1 MIELLLL
8 VFFVMLLLLVK
19 TYFLGEADKITPD
32 ELEKKTLQENLFK
45 LERKIDSLEDKVLE
59 LTKMNSNLSEKN
71 ETLEV
76 SKKADKRTID
86 ILKLRLKEFE
96 PYASKDELEQAIA
109 DYEYAKD
116 QYTKKWNELETISSS
131 PDQSFSYI
139 ATILADYEL
148 VKYDIPIKYFLTKSH
163 PAYKAAECVKE
174 LKKETRQYLI
184 DKNTLKYQLSYI
196 YSIFPELENF
206 TESPVLDDIQDK
218 EPSHSWIPDEK
229 WVLLSDSQKNQI
241 VLDNYIKSAK
251 SKWQIGRDYEL
262 YVGFQYSKQGYHV
275 DYYGS
280 YNGLND
286 LGRDLIITKNGE
298 IGIVQCKYWS
308 SKKQIHEKH
317 IAQLYGTVIS
327 YIIEN
332 QYLPELVHGIFVT
345 NITLSKT
352 AKRFAQYLGIKY
364 KENYDIGEFPRI
376 KCNIGKDE
384 NGLPVK
390 IYHLPTDQQYDSV
403 KICNK
408 GEFFAYTV
416 QEAESK
422 GFRRAY
428 RWHS

>member
-1 MIELLLL
+1 MIVILLF
-8 VFFVMLLLLVK
+8 VFFAILIPLAK
-19 TYFLGEADKITPD
+19 TYFSDNID
-32 ELEKKTLQENLFK
+32 ETIKDESGTKDLQEKIIK
-45 LERKIDSLEDKVLE
+45 LECKIESLENKILDLAE
-59 LTKMNSNLSEKN
+59 TNSNLSERNKS
-71 ETLEV
+71 LEV
-76 SKKADKRTID
+76 SQKADTKKIA
-86 ILKLRLKEFE
+86 ILKSRLKEFE
-96 PYASKDELEQAIA
+96 PYTSKAELEQAIT
-109 DYEYAKD
+109 DYEYARD
-116 QYTKKWNELETISSS
+116 QYAERWNDLEAISSS
-131 PDQSFSYI
+131 SDQSFSYI

-148 VKYDIPIKYFLTKSH
+148 VKYDIPIEYFLTKSR
-163 PAYKAAECVKE
+163 PAYRAAECIRE

-184 DKNTLKYQLSYI
+184 DRNLLKYQLSYI

-206 TESPVLDDIQDK
+206 TEAPNVEHVQDDTPSP
-218 EPSHSWIPDEK
+218 SWIPDEE

-241 VLDNYIKSAK
+241 VLDNYIKSSK

-262 YVGFQYSKQGYHV
+262 YVGFQYSRQGYSV
-275 DYYGS
+275 DYYGN

-286 LGRDLIITKNGE
+286 LGRDLIVSKNGE

-308 SKKQIHEKH
+308 AKKQIHEKH